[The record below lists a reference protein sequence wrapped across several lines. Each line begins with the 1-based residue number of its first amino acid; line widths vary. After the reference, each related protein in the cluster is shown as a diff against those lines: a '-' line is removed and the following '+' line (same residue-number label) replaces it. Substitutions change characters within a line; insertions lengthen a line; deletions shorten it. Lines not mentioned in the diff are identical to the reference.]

1 MSRLARCFLAAF
13 LALGVSTQAN
23 AASCSDLWEW
33 VDKACRR
40 IADTYENGE
49 KGILVSG
56 FAWHLPS
63 TWTPERRAELNQD
76 AWGGGLV
83 RSVEEPNGNTHDVF
97 FLAFLDSHENIE
109 FQIGYA
115 WGTFWGARD
124 SVQAGLGYTA
134 MIVQRPDIFSGI
146 PFPAVLPLALVRYQK
161 ATLITTFIPT
171 LNNGIN
177 NGSVLYMFGK
187 ITF

>member
-1 MSRLARCFLAAF
+1 MRRLTTLLIATL
-13 LALGVSTQAN
+13 LALGLSAPAQA
-23 AASCSDLWEW
+23 AGCSDLWDW

-40 IADTYENGE
+40 IADTYENGDR
-49 KGILVSG
+49 GVLVSG

-63 TWTPERRAELNQD
+63 TWTPERRAELNQN

-83 RSVEEPNGNTHDVF
+83 RSVEESNGDTHDVF

-109 FQIGYA
+109 FQVGYG
-115 WGTFWGARD
+115 WGTFWGPRD
-124 SVQAGLGYTA
+124 GLQVGVGYTA
-134 MIVQRPDIFSGI
+134 MIVQRPDILSGV
-146 PFPAVLPLALVRYQK
+146 PFPAILPLGYLRYQK

-177 NGSVLYMFGK
+177 NGSVLYVFGK
-187 ITF
+187 LTF